1 MSAVDF
7 SSVRDEVV
15 KLTQTVSDLVQKQ
28 ASSARTQIMDAVGS
42 AADNISQSTSAAQ
55 DKLTSLESEVGSS
68 IQKNP
73 WRAVVIAA
81 AGGRATRVSRLAG
94 PDEHCDRRDAY
105 GVSRRECGRTRRAV
119 ESGRIRS

>member
-7 SSVRDEVV
+7 SSLRDEVV
-15 KLTQTVSDLVQKQ
+15 KLTQAVSDLVQKQ
-28 ASSARTQIMDAVGS
+28 ASSAGAQIMDAVGS

-81 AGGRATRVSRLAG
+81 LVGLLIGKLT
-94 PDEHCDRRDAY
+94 
-105 GVSRRECGRTRRAV
+105 
-119 ESGRIRS
+119 